1 VVTTY
6 NVLLVVGQ
14 VRLPALFVRVG
25 SVGNV
30 SHHLVE
36 ERYAQF
42 AWGLAFCG
50 ETTSHREYLFLFT
63 LLLCSSCGYCCT
75 TRQFIPNI
83 PPVMEEIIL
92 LCLEKET
99 KMRFKDGSQ

>member
-1 VVTTY
+1 MVTTY

-25 SVGNV
+25 SVGDV

-50 ETTSHREYLFLFT
+50 ETTSHR
-63 LLLCSSCGYCCT
+63 C
-75 TRQFIPNI
+75 
-83 PPVMEEIIL
+83 
-92 LCLEKET
+92 
-99 KMRFKDGSQ
+99 